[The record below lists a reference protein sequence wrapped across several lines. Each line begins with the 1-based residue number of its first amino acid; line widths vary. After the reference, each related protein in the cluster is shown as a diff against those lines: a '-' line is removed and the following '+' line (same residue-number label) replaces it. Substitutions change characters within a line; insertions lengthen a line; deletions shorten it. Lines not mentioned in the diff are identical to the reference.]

1 MIEGSEHS
9 GGAGAGPVPAVAP
22 GLAAG
27 CRAPGR
33 RPPAAGRLRAVALG
47 LTAALAVGAA
57 ACGGQGAPQAR
68 GAGSPPG
75 DRVPSTTPVDTGARQ
90 AAGADTVGPQG
101 QRITHLDVGGHDV
114 TAEIAET
121 ADERAR
127 GLMYRDS
134 LPPDHG
140 MLFVYPQAQTLG
152 FWMRNTK
159 IPLDI
164 AFIDPQGRIV
174 DIQHM
179 EAESDTTHTSAQ
191 PAMYALEMASG
202 WFGGHGV
209 KVGDRVAF

>member
-1 MIEGSEHS
+1 MIEGSEHTS
-9 GGAGAGPVPAVAP
+9 GAGAG
-22 GLAAG
+22 
-27 CRAPGR
+27 
-33 RPPAAGRLRAVALG
+33 RPLAVALG
-47 LTAALAVGAA
+47 VAAALAVGVA

-75 DRVPSTTPVDTGARQ
+75 DRVASTAPVDTAAQQ

-114 TAEIAET
+114 TAEIAES
-121 ADERAR
+121 AEDRAR

-134 LPPDHG
+134 LPADHG
-140 MLFVYPQAQTLG
+140 MLFVYPEAQTLG

-179 EAESDTTHTSAQ
+179 QPESDSTHTSVR

-202 WFGGHGV
+202 WFDANGV